1 MLCPDQNSRCRHTR
15 RDPAGNGKVTQFTSL
30 YKQTAGL
37 SVTYPATGSVEQTI
51 ETGSWQSFCMVSLLG
66 PFMFAGGI
74 FATRRRD
81 IVLRLLA
88 APGLSLLLW
97 VLISVTALILT

>member
-1 MLCPDQNSRCRHTR
+1 MLCPDQNSRCCHTR
-15 RDPAGNGKVTQFTSL
+15 SDPAGNGKVTQFTSL

-37 SVTYPATGSVEQTI
+37 SVTYPATGPVEQAI
-51 ETGSWQSFCMVSLLG
+51 ETESWQSFRMVGVFG
-66 PFMFAGGI
+66 PFMFAGFI
-74 FATRRRD
+74 FAACRRF

-97 VLISVTALILT
+97 VLISATVLVLT